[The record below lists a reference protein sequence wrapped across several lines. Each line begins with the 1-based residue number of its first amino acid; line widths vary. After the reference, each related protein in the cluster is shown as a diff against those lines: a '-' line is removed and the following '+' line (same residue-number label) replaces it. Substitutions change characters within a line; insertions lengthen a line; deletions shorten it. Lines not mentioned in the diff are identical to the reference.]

1 MAEGHLAI
9 DVLNLDYRVMRLE
22 QTLERKLMRREQDSF
37 DLTNEEFIEL
47 YRINPQLAADLID
60 TLQPSLQRVR
70 DSGLLVQTQVLTAV
84 RFYATGYYQRPVGDQ
99 CDISLS
105 QSSVSRCIRDV
116 TNAINERL
124 LKQWVQFPMTP
135 EDRQRAASQFVT
147 ARQPFQGAIGAID
160 CTHVALFGPREH
172 QVAYVNHH
180 GYHSLNVPAICDPNL
195 TTLNINARYPGAR
208 NDTYIWSTSSVR
220 RIMEREYNRGE
231 RTFLIGDQGYP
242 LEPCLTLLPN
252 EREGTPRFN
261 YNQSLCSARNCIER
275 LFGALKSTWRCLSKH
290 RVLQYEPEMA
300 GKIVIACAVLH
311 NMRIDFGLQPDM
323 YEDPNE
329 YVMNIPNMANM
340 DDDDDNNLPPLA
352 LARRIQDRLIHA

>member
-9 DVLNLDYRVMRLE
+9 DVLNLDCRVRRLE

-60 TLQPSLQRVR
+60 TLQPSLQRV
-70 DSGLLVQTQVLTAV
+70 LTAV

-124 LKQWVQFPMTP
+124 LKPWVQFPMTP

-180 GYHSLNVPAICDPNL
+180 GYHSLNVQAICDPNL
-195 TTLNINARYPGAR
+195 TILNINARYPGAR
-208 NDTYIWSTSSVR
+208 NDTYIWNTSSVR

-242 LEPCLTLLPN
+242 LEPRLTPLPN
-252 EREGTPRFN
+252 EREETQRFN

-275 LFGALKSTWRCLSKH
+275 LFGALRSTWRCLSKH
-290 RVLQYEPEMA
+290 RVLQYEPGMA
-300 GKIVIACAVLH
+300 GKIVNACAVLH

-329 YVMNIPNMANM
+329 YVINIPNMANM
-340 DDDDDNNLPPLA
+340 DDDDDNNLPLLA